1 MRVVIMGSGGVGE
14 YYGGMLARAGEDV
27 TFIARGAHLD
37 AMRAN
42 GLTVK
47 TAHVGEFTIPVK
59 ATNDPNEIGPV
70 DLGACRT

>member
-1 MRVVIMGSGGVGE
+1 MRIAIMGSGGLGG

-37 AMRAN
+37 AILAE

-47 TAHVGEFTIPVK
+47 LPSAEEFTLSAK
-59 ATNDPNEIGPV
+59 APRLSRMGHLD
-70 DLGACRT
+70 